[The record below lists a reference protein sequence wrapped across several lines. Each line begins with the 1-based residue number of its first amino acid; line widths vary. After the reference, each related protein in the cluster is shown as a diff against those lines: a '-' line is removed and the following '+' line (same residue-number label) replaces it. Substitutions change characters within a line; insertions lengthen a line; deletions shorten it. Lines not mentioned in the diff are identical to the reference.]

1 MLPVVLLMLVAG
13 IGLSQAVSDP
23 FSVTLRWLRLGGL
36 IALGLL
42 GVIAALA
49 LVAGDYPADRGA
61 PTALAP
67 AIPFTLQLL
76 LVQKAYRKSQRI
88 AAAAGFVVAVAAA
101 CIAMGSQANP
111 SYSEPQLS
119 AHLVPTATAL
129 GTAAT
134 LAIGSG
140 LLGGF
145 LMTMLL
151 GHAYLTAGGEMTQAP
166 FRRLV
171 LMLGILL
178 AARLLL
184 SGTLGLWPFLHRP
197 DASNHGL
204 THVWDVAMVTARYAV
219 GLIVPAVFTTMAYD
233 CVQRRSNQSATG
245 ILYVTLML
253 VIIGEGIALPLT
265 RSTGLIF

>member
-42 GVIAALA
+42 GVIAAVTLIT
-49 LVAGDYPADRGA
+49 GGYPADRGA
-61 PTALAP
+61 ITALAP
-67 AIPFTLQLL
+67 AIPFALQLL
-76 LVQKAYRKSQRI
+76 LVQKAYRRCQRI

-101 CIAMGSQANP
+101 WMAVGAPANP
-111 SYSEPQLS
+111 SYSAMS
-119 AHLVPTATAL
+119 ALARPIPAATTL
-129 GTAAT
+129 GAAAT

-171 LMLGILL
+171 LMLGALL
-178 AARLLL
+178 GARLLL

-197 DASNHGL
+197 DTPTHGF
-204 THVWDVAMVTARYAV
+204 THVWDVAMITARYAV
-219 GLIVPAVFTTMAYD
+219 GLIVPAVFTYMAYD

-245 ILYVTLML
+245 ILYVTLVL
-253 VIIGEGIALPLT
+253 VIIGEGIALPLI

>member
-42 GVIAALA
+42 GVIAA
-49 LVAGDYPADRGA
+49 VTPIAGGHPADRGA
-61 PTALAP
+61 LTTLAP
-67 AIPFTLQLL
+67 AIPFALQLL

-101 CIAMGSQANP
+101 WVAMSLPVNLN
-111 SYSEPQLS
+111 YSERPLPI
-119 AHLVPTATAL
+119 PTTAAL
-129 GTAAT
+129 GAAAT
-134 LAIGSG
+134 LTIGSG

-184 SGTLGLWPFLHRP
+184 SSTLGLWPFLHQP
-197 DASNHGL
+197 GASTHGL

-245 ILYVTLML
+245 ILYVTLVL
-253 VIIGEGIALPLT
+253 VIIGEGIALPLM